1 MAETNTFTVDTTPQ
15 TETMSDNLT
24 ADEQENLA
32 VGEKLVAEQEGLL
45 AGKYKDAQ
53 ELEKAYVELQKKLGS
68 KDEPAEDV
76 EQTGATEE
84 TEETT
89 LSDGASLISSA
100 NDEYYANDGKLSE
113 ETLEKFS
120 SMSSKE
126 LVESYL
132 EIQKTDA
139 FKAKTEDVAD
149 LSDADIN
156 TIKNFAGGDTQYDNI
171 IAWANTNL
179 DAQSQ
184 EAFDSIVNTGSV
196 DAIKI
201 AVSGLKSQ
209 YEAANGFEGKM
220 YTGKAPK
227 GQTDT
232 FRSQAELVQAMSDK
246 RYDRDPAY
254 RQDIIEKLD
263 RSNLDF

>member
-68 KDEPAEDV
+68 NEPQEDV
-76 EQTGATEE
+76 EQTSATEE
-84 TEETT
+84 TEETS

-100 NDEYYANDGKLSE
+100 NDEYYANEGKLSE

-120 SMSSKE
+120 GMSSKE
-126 LVESYL
+126 LVEAYL
-132 EIQKTDA
+132 EVQNTDA
-139 FKAKTEDVAD
+139 FKNKSEAAD

-156 TIKNFAGGDTQYDNI
+156 EVKNFAGGESQYDNLI
-171 IAWANTNL
+171 TWANSNL
-179 DAQSQ
+179 DDKSKD
-184 EAFDSIVNTGSV
+184 AFDSIVNSGSV

>member
-68 KDEPAEDV
+68 NEPQEDV
-76 EQTGATEE
+76 EQTSATEE
-84 TEETT
+84 TEETS

-100 NDEYYANDGKLSE
+100 NDEYYANEGKLSE

-120 SMSSKE
+120 GMSSKE
-126 LVESYL
+126 LVEAYL
-132 EIQKTDA
+132 EVQNTDA
-139 FKAKTEDVAD
+139 FKNKSEAAD

-156 TIKNFAGGDTQYDNI
+156 EVKNFAGGESQYDNLI
-171 IAWANTNL
+171 TWANSNL
-179 DAQSQ
+179 DDKSKD
-184 EAFDSIVNTGSV
+184 AFDSIVNSGSV

-220 YTGKAPK
+220 LTGKTAPEK
-227 GQTDT
+227 GDV
-232 FRSQAELVQAMSDK
+232 FRSQAELVQAMSDR
-246 RYDRDPAY
+246 RYDSDPAY
-254 RQDIIEKLD
+254 RQDVIEKLE
-263 RSNLDF
+263 RSDNLSF

>member
-68 KDEPAEDV
+68 NEPQEDV
-76 EQTGATEE
+76 EQTSATEE
-84 TEETT
+84 TEETS

-100 NDEYYANDGKLSE
+100 NDEYYANEGKLSE

-120 SMSSKE
+120 GMSSKE
-126 LVESYL
+126 LVEAYL
-132 EIQKTDA
+132 EVQNTDA
-139 FKAKTEDVAD
+139 FKNKSEAAD
-149 LSDADIN
+149 LSDAEIN
-156 TIKNFAGGDTQYDNI
+156 EVKNFAGGEAQYDNLI
-171 IAWANTNL
+171 SWATSNL
-179 DAQSQ
+179 DEKSKD
-184 EAFDSIVNTGSV
+184 AFDGIVGSGSV

-201 AVSGLKSQ
+201 AVNGLKAQ

>member
-1 MAETNTFTVDTTPQ
+1 
-15 TETMSDNLT
+15 
-24 ADEQENLA
+24 
-32 VGEKLVAEQEGLL
+32 
-45 AGKYKDAQ
+45 
-53 ELEKAYVELQKKLGS
+53 
-68 KDEPAEDV
+68 
-76 EQTGATEE
+76 
-84 TEETT
+84 
-89 LSDGASLISSA
+89 
-100 NDEYYANDGKLSE
+100 
-113 ETLEKFS
+113 
-120 SMSSKE
+120 MSSKE
-126 LVESYL
+126 LVEAYL
-132 EIQKTDA
+132 EVQNTDA
-139 FKAKTEDVAD
+139 FKNQGEVAD

-227 GQTDT
+227 GNTDV
-232 FRSQAELVQAMSDK
+232 FRSQAELVAAMSDK

-254 RQDIIEKLD
+254 RQDIIVKLD

>member
-1 MAETNTFTVDTTPQ
+1 MAETFTVDTTPQ
-15 TETMSDNLT
+15 TETLSDNLT
-24 ADEQENLA
+24 ADEQESLA
-32 VGEKLVAEQEGLL
+32 VGEKIVEQQEQLL

-68 KDEPAEDV
+68 NDEPEEDV
-76 EQTGATEE
+76 EQTSATENE
-84 TEETT
+84 TEETS
-89 LSDGASLISSA
+89 LSDGASLITSA

-113 ETLEKFS
+113 ETLNKFS
-120 SMSSKE
+120 DMSSKE
-126 LVESYL
+126 LVEAYL
-132 EIQKTDA
+132 EVQNSDA
-139 FKAKTEDVAD
+139 FKNKGEVAD
-149 LSDADIN
+149 LTEAEIN
-156 TIKNFAGGDTQYDNI
+156 NVKNFAGGEAQYDNLI
-171 IAWANTNL
+171 SWADSNL
-179 DAQSQ
+179 DANAK

-227 GQTDT
+227 GDTDV
-232 FRSQAELVQAMSDK
+232 FRSQAELVAAMNDK

>member
-1 MAETNTFTVDTTPQ
+1 MAEQQTFTVDTTPQ
-15 TETMSDNLT
+15 TETLSDNLT
-24 ADEQENLA
+24 SDEQDSLA
-32 VGEKLVAEQEGLL
+32 VGEKLVEEQEQLL

-68 KDEPAEDV
+68 NDEPAEDV

-84 TEETT
+84 TEETS

-132 EIQKTDA
+132 EVQNTDA
-139 FKAKTEDVAD
+139 FKNKTETAD
-149 LSDADIN
+149 LSDSDIN
-156 TIKNFAGGDTQYDNI
+156 EVKNFAGGEAQYDNL
-171 IAWANTNL
+171 IAWANSNL
-179 DAQSQ
+179 DEKSKD
-184 EAFDSIVNTGSV
+184 AFDGIVGSGSV

-201 AVSGLKSQ
+201 AVNGLKAQ
-209 YEAANGFEGKM
+209 YENANGYEGKM
-220 YTGKAPK
+220 YSGKAPK
-227 GQTDT
+227 GDSDV

-254 RQDIIEKLD
+254 RQDVIEKLD

>member
-1 MAETNTFTVDTTPQ
+1 MAV
-15 TETMSDNLT
+15 NLT
-24 ADEQENLA
+24 YDPSDDPEAIEAAEERDAASLE
-32 VGEKLVAEQEGLL
+32 VGEKLAEEQEALL
-45 AGKYKDAQ
+45 AGKYKDAE

-68 KDEPAEDV
+68 KDEPTEDV
-76 EQTGATEE
+76 EQTSATEDE
-84 TEETT
+84 TEETS
-89 LSDGASLISSA
+89 LSDGASLITSA

-120 SMSSKE
+120 GMSSKE
-126 LVESYL
+126 LVEAYL
-132 EIQKTDA
+132 EVQNTDA
-139 FKAKTEDVAD
+139 FKANTEEVAD
-149 LSDADIN
+149 LSESEIN
-156 TIKNFAGGDTQYDNI
+156 TIKNFAGGETQYDNMI
-171 IAWANTNL
+171 SWANSSL
-179 DAQSQ
+179 DAKSQ
-184 EAFDSIVNTGSV
+184 EAFDSIINSGSV

-227 GQTDT
+227 TSTDV
-232 FRSQAELVQAMSDK
+232 FRSQAELVAAMNDK

>member
-1 MAETNTFTVDTTPQ
+1 MAENTFTVDTTPD
-15 TETMSDNLT
+15 TVTMTDNLT
-24 ADEQENLA
+24 ADEQDSLA
-32 VGEKLVAEQEGLL
+32 VGEKIVEGQEQLL

-68 KDEPAEDV
+68 KGEPQEDV
-76 EQTGATEE
+76 EQASATEE
-84 TEETT
+84 TEETS
-89 LSDGASLISSA
+89 LSDGASLITSA
-100 NDEYYANDGKLSE
+100 NDEYYANEGKLSE
-113 ETLEKFS
+113 ETLDKFS

-126 LVESYL
+126 LVEAYL
-132 EIQKTDA
+132 EVQGTDA
-139 FKAKTEDVAD
+139 FKANTQEVAD
-149 LSDADIN
+149 LSDSDIN
-156 TIKNFAGGDTQYDNI
+156 TIKNFAGGEAEYDNI

-179 DAQSQ
+179 DAKSQ

-227 GQTDT
+227 GNTDV
-232 FRSQAELVQAMSDK
+232 FRSQAELVAAMSDR

>member
-1 MAETNTFTVDTTPQ
+1 MAEQQTFTVDTTPQ
-15 TETMSDNLT
+15 TETMSDSLT

-45 AGKYKDAQ
+45 AGKYKDAA

-68 KDEPAEDV
+68 QDEPVEDV
-76 EQTGATEE
+76 EQTSATEE
-84 TEETT
+84 TEETS

-120 SMSSKE
+120 GMSSKE

-132 EIQKTDA
+132 EVQNTDA
-139 FKAKTEDVAD
+139 FKNKAEVAD
-149 LSDADIN
+149 LSDSDIN
-156 TIKNFAGGDTQYDNI
+156 EVKNYAGGEAQYDNL

-179 DAQSQ
+179 DAKSQ
-184 EAFDSIVNTGSV
+184 EAFDSIVNSGSV

-209 YEAANGFEGKM
+209 NENANGFEGKM

-227 GQTDT
+227 GASDV
-232 FRSQAELVQAMSDK
+232 FRSQAELVAAMSDK

>member
-1 MAETNTFTVDTTPQ
+1 MVRCFFH
-15 TETMSDNLT
+15 
-24 ADEQENLA
+24 
-32 VGEKLVAEQEGLL
+32 K
-45 AGKYKDAQ
+45 
-53 ELEKAYVELQKKLGS
+53 
-68 KDEPAEDV
+68 
-76 EQTGATEE
+76 
-84 TEETT
+84 
-89 LSDGASLISSA
+89 
-100 NDEYYANDGKLSE
+100 
-113 ETLEKFS
+113 
-120 SMSSKE
+120 
-126 LVESYL
+126 
-132 EIQKTDA
+132 KTDA

-220 YTGKAPK
+220 YLSLIHISEPTRP
-227 GQTDT
+227 
-232 FRSQAELVQAMSDK
+232 
-246 RYDRDPAY
+246 Y
-254 RQDIIEKLD
+254 
-263 RSNLDF
+263 

>member
-1 MAETNTFTVDTTPQ
+1 MAEQQTFTVDTTPQ

-24 ADEQENLA
+24 TDEQDSLA

-45 AGKYKDAQ
+45 AGKYKDAA

-68 KDEPAEDV
+68 QDEPVEDV
-76 EQTGATEE
+76 EQTSATEE
-84 TEETT
+84 KEETT

-120 SMSSKE
+120 GMSSKE

-132 EIQKTDA
+132 EVQNTDA
-139 FKAKTEDVAD
+139 FKNKAEVAD
-149 LSDADIN
+149 LSDAEIN
-156 TIKNFAGGDTQYDNI
+156 DVKNYAGGEAQYDNI

-179 DAQSQ
+179 DAKSQ
-184 EAFDSIVNTGSV
+184 EAFDSIVNSGSV

-209 YEAANGFEGKM
+209 YENANGFEGKM

-227 GQTDT
+227 GDTDV